1 MFRGRSSL
9 SLWGVLRTEL
19 FTWAKLFPEQVDP
32 LSEKAWE
39 DHRILTPA
47 KNTEFY
53 LFLEA

>member
-9 SLWGVLRTEL
+9 SLWGVLKTEL

-39 DHRILTPA
+39 DHRILTAA